1 MRPRGGGGSSRDG
14 GLRLSRLLLLRSRSW
29 SRGEKEGERRRR
41 RRGGDEEE
49 LLREGDLRRGGG
61 LRERARMGLRERERY
76 GGPPERDERSLEG
89 VLPRGGDAR
98 EWGGERYRG
107 R

>member
-1 MRPRGGGGSSRDG
+1 MRPRGGGGLIRLRRGG

-49 LLREGDLRRGGG
+49 LLSEGDLRRGGG
-61 LRERARMGLRERERY
+61 LRERARMGLRERERC
-76 GGPPERDERSLEG
+76 GGPPEREERSLEG
-89 VLPRGGDAR
+89 VLPRGGEER
-98 EWGGERYRG
+98 E
-107 R
+107 